1 MNCGQVLDRLPL
13 LLYGELSFDEEERIE
28 QHTAVC
34 ESCRRELESL
44 RQLHETLDQAEAAPP
59 AGLLQNCRRE
69 LRLRLHE
76 EQAGARSRP
85 WRAKLTAFL
94 SAPALLRPAGAFALL
109 ATGFL
114 GARLWNPAP
123 EARPSLDAVPLA
135 ASRVRFVEP
144 AKDGNV
150 RITLEETRQRQIL
163 GRIDNSRI
171 RELLLA
177 AAQDPGDPG
186 LRVETIDLLKSQ
198 NLTAEVRSALL
209 SALRNDDNAGVR
221 LKALEGIKPYAADPE
236 VRRVLT
242 DVLLHD
248 DNPGIRTQAIELLT
262 RHKQRDVVGPLQQ
275 LMQREENDYIRE
287 RTQRLLR
294 DLNASV
300 DSF

>member
-1 MNCGQVLDRLPL
+1 MNCAKVLDKLPL
-13 LLYGELSFDEEERIE
+13 LLYGELSFDEEEQVE
-28 QHTAVC
+28 QHAASC
-34 ESCRRELESL
+34 ESCRRELDAL
-44 RQLHETLDQAEAAPP
+44 RQLHESLDQAESAPP
-59 AGLLQNCRRE
+59 ADLLQSCRRE
-69 LRLRLHE
+69 LRLRLRE
-76 EQAGARSRP
+76 ARAEARNRP
-85 WRAKLTAFL
+85 WTARWAAWLT
-94 SAPALLRPAGAFALL
+94 APALLRPAGAFALL
-109 ATGFL
+109 AVGFL

-123 EARPSLDAVPLA
+123 EARPSLDSVPLA

-144 AKDGNV
+144 AKDGSV

-163 GRIDNSRI
+163 GRVDDSRI

-186 LRVETIDLLKSQ
+186 LRVETIDLLKGQS
-198 NLTAEVRSALL
+198 LTADVRSALL

-221 LKALEGIKPYAADPE
+221 LKALEGVKPYAADPE

-242 DVLLHD
+242 EVLLHD

-287 RTQRLLR
+287 RTRRLLR